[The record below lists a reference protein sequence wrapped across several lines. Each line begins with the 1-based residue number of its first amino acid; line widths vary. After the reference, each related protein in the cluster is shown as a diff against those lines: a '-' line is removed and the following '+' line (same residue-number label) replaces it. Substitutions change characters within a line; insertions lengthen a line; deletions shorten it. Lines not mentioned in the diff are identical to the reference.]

1 MNLQDFNLPSWN
13 HSAYQGFQESSN
25 AASIVWWWFNR
36 STDICLGIS
45 FWELVFFF
53 IWRTSMSFS
62 KSKQLSHA
70 LGQNM
75 VIQAAK
81 MNAKTQRTVQGG
93 WLSSRGVFGQMKKK
107 LSNEKKGPSGWLFD
121 VGDEMIPNYM
131 GIHKPWNK
139 DPYQTNR
146 IQWNVRF
153 CFRCSGHRLENWWIE
168 N

>member
-1 MNLQDFNLPSWN
+1 MNLQDFNLPSWK

-45 FWELVFFF
+45 FWELVFLFF
-53 IWRTSMSFS
+53 ILAHLHVLQQ
-62 KSKQLSHA
+62 KQTTLPC
-70 LGQNM
+70 LG
-75 VIQAAK
+75 AK
-81 MNAKTQRTVQGG
+81 HGHPGCDTQRTVQADWVAGG
-93 WLSSRGVFGQMKKK
+93 LFGQMKK
-107 LSNEKKGPSGWLFD
+107 NTWAMEKKGPSGWLFD
-121 VGDEMIPNYM
+121 IGDEMIPNYM

-153 CFRCSGHRLENWWIE
+153 CFRCWGVIKD
-168 N
+168 